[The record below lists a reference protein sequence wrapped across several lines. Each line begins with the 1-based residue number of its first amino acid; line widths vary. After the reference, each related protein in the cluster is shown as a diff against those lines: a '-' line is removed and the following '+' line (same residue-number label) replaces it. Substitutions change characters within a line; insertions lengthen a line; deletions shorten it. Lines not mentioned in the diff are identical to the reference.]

1 MTVSLSQPQALNESG
16 RLAIAKSSTAIPLL
30 AEGKPTGFPSP
41 CTDYAQ
47 GTLDLNEY
55 LVRHQSA
62 SFYFTV
68 ETNDMEGSSI
78 LKGDKVLVD
87 RSLDA
92 ESGHFVVA
100 VIENEYSLRTLLIRR
115 GVYELHTDNPKQL
128 PIKFEDQESQQLSV
142 WGVVTGIVRKLK
154 V

>member
-1 MTVSLSQPQALNESG
+1 MAVF
-16 RLAIAKSSTAIPLL
+16 KS
-30 AEGKPTGFPSP
+30 
-41 CTDYAQ
+41 TDYAQ

-115 GVYELHTDNPKQL
+115 GVYELHTDNPKQI
-128 PIKFEDQESQQLSV
+128 PIKFEDEESQQLSI